1 VQVRRRA
8 RIAVLQALFECDL
21 THHAPTEALQRRLE
35 DLAVPE
41 VGHSFA
47 YRLLNGVL
55 AHRAILDERIAR
67 HAPEWPVEQ
76 LAVIDRNVLRMALF
90 EIAAGGDVPLKVA
103 INEAV
108 ELAKAFGSDS
118 SPRFVNGVLGAAA
131 ADPRCLTLPAPSQ
144 QEETTAGADAAAAS
158 GK

>member
-1 VQVRRRA
+1 MQVRRKA
-8 RIAVLQALFECDL
+8 RIAVLQALFEWDL
-21 THHAPTEALQRRLE
+21 TNHAPTEALQRRLE
-35 DLAVPE
+35 DLAVPA

-108 ELAKAFGSDS
+108 ELAKTFGSDS

-131 ADPRCLTLPAPSQ
+131 ADPRCLTLPAH
-144 QEETTAGADAAAAS
+144 QEEAATGADAAAAS